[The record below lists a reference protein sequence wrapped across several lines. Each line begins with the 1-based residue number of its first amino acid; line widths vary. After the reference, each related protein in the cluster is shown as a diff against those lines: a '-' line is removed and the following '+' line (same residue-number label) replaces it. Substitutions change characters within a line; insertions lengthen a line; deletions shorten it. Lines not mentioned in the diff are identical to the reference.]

1 MKTREQRLKAIQH
14 EIVPSRI
21 QDIADKAL
29 EPEFKPEIGKLY
41 VFSDD
46 DDDDCW
52 YGVLKRISIGNVYP
66 YYSNINQLS
75 RCCRPITKEEWVELG
90 APVPQPMTPQQLVD
104 SVEGESETRLQL
116 IMLAQEATDLLSSY
130 YENIPRSAI
139 ALNTDFLVELHE
151 LGKKIKE
158 YKDEDK

>member
-1 MKTREQRLKAIQH
+1 MKTREQRLKAIQY

-46 DDDDCW
+46 DDDCW

-75 RCCRPITKEEWVELG
+75 RCCRPLTKEEWVELG
-90 APVPQPMTPQQLVD
+90 APVVQPMTPQQLVD

-116 IMLAQEATDLLSSY
+116 IMLAQEAMDSCSKLYEDLRYCSPTLDNTRCF
-130 YENIPRSAI
+130 NI
-139 ALNTDFLVELHE
+139 
-151 LGKKIKE
+151 GKKIKE
-158 YKDEDK
+158 AKDENK